1 MAGVRP
7 GVELRLARLHLPL
20 GEAVLLRR
28 HCVQVHAVG
37 VGAADPAQEEVAV
50 LGRAEARTTPHCARG
65 DTPNLTAAHH
75 AAVARHDAGE
85 RLLLGGEGDVPDD
98 QRRGWKLRATTVQLL
113 DELRAAV
120 QDDLLDLAV
129 LSKQGGGA
137 ERRLVRKRRSQTD
150 DVHQASL
157 DDANALQVVE
167 IAVLRG
173 LLLGKAVVS
182 TPLLLRAARR
192 SVVVP
197 PCIRRRVTTENTS
210 EGANSKW
217 STWDE

>member
-1 MAGVRP
+1 MAGVGSR
-7 GVELRLARLHLPL
+7 VELRLARLHLPL
-20 GEAVLLRR
+20 GEAVLRR
-28 HCVQVHAVG
+28 GHRVQVHAVG

-50 LGRAEARTTPHCARG
+50 LGRAEARTTPHYAKG

-85 RLLLGGEGDVPDD
+85 RLLLGREGDVPDG
-98 QRRGWKLRATTVQLL
+98 QKRRWELRAATVQLL
-113 DELRAAV
+113 DELRAVV
-120 QDDLLDLAV
+120 QDDLLDPAV
-129 LSKQGGGA
+129 LPKHGGGTK
-137 ERRLVRKRRSQTD
+137 RRLVRKRGSQTD
-150 DVHQASL
+150 DVHQAPL

-167 IAVLRG
+167 IAILRG

-192 SVVVP
+192 GGVVP
-197 PCIRRRVTTENTS
+197 ACIRCNVTTEKRS

-217 STWDE
+217 STWEE

>member
-1 MAGVRP
+1 MAGVRS

-20 GEAVLLRR
+20 GEAVLRRR
-28 HCVQVHAVG
+28 HRVQVHAVG
-37 VGAADPAQEEVAV
+37 VGTADPAQEEVAV
-50 LGRAEARTTPHCARG
+50 LGRAEARTTPHCAG
-65 DTPNLTAAHH
+65 EDAPNLTAAHH

-85 RLLLGGEGDVPDD
+85 RLLLGREGDVPDGK
-98 QRRGWKLRATTVQLL
+98 RRRQELRAATVQLL

-129 LSKQGGGA
+129 LPKHGGGA
-137 ERRLVRKRRSQTD
+137 ERRLVRKRGSQTD
-150 DVHQASL
+150 DVHQAPL

-182 TPLLLRAARR
+182 TPLLFRAARR
-192 SVVVP
+192 CVVVP
-197 PCIRRRVTTENTS
+197 PCIRCSITTGNIG